1 MDRKEITAVRD
12 HINKIAGWNEVSK
25 GYQAIKILFEKKEWC
40 LSMCSEPKLYLDIAK
55 WLRQIGLE
63 VEIRSYD
70 VKLDDDALIKYYE
83 KVMGLKAQPL
93 EPEKS
98 YYERY
103 NLGGKD
109 DE

>member
-1 MDRKEITAVRD
+1 MERKEITTVHD
-12 HINKIAGWNEVSK
+12 HINKTAGWNETSK
-25 GYQAIKILFEKKEWC
+25 GHQAIKTLFEKREWC
-40 LSMCSEPKLYLDIAK
+40 LSMCFEPKLYLDIAK

-70 VKLDDDALIKYYE
+70 VKLDDDAIIKYYE
-83 KVMGLKAQPL
+83 KVMGLKAQPK

-103 NLGGKD
+103 NIGAKND
-109 DE
+109 K